1 MEKIMSLDFFGCHTY
16 TPCGSTNIKS
26 QSVEYQL
33 VDFFCCLVLAF
44 ISP

>member
-1 MEKIMSLDFFGCHTY
+1 MVNEQELNDIQIN

-33 VDFFCCLVLAF
+33 VDFFCCMVLAF